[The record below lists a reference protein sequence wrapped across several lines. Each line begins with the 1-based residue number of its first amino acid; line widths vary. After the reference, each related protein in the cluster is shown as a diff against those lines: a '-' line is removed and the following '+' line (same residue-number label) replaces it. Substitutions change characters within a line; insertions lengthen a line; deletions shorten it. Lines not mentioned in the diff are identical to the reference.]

1 MKLSRVLL
9 AAVVLVSACSR
20 NKPKTFAGPAAV
32 NGLECALRVATDS
45 GFVAER
51 GGLAQGFVVLT
62 KNRDNSVAEKS
73 KEAVTRILTVGQK
86 GVNRSTVDRLN
97 IVGADRQIRVTA
109 SSLDE
114 KGAEGSPT
122 DDAERIS
129 NFILRSC
136 AP

>member
-1 MKLSRVLL
+1 MKLSYIILG
-9 AAVVLVSACSR
+9 AVTLVSACSR
-20 NKPKTFAGPAAV
+20 NKPKTYSGPAAM

-45 GFVAER
+45 GFTAER
-51 GGLAQGFVVLT
+51 GGLAQGFITLT
-62 KNRDNSVAEKS
+62 KNRSNSVAEKS
-73 KEAVTRILTVGQK
+73 KEAATRLITFGQK

-97 IVGADRQIRVTA
+97 LVGADRQIRITA

-122 DDAERIS
+122 DDAQRIS
-129 NFILRSC
+129 NYILRAC

>member
-1 MKLSRVLL
+1 MKLSYILVGIL
-9 AAVVLVSACSR
+9 ALTSACSR
-20 NKPKTFAGPAAV
+20 NKPKTFSGPAAV

-45 GFVAER
+45 GFTAER
-51 GGLAQGFVVLT
+51 GGLAQGFITLT
-62 KNRDNSVAEKS
+62 KNRSNSVAEKS
-73 KEAVTRILTVGQK
+73 KEAATRLVTFGQK